1 MNKLAHCTDLLLS
14 QARIDFL
21 RMTIRTKLLIIL
33 VATALVPLGL
43 TSLTHQVSTWIARD
57 RLTANARKVLDTNAR
72 RALQEHLQSYG
83 EILQR
88 DRQLARALL
97 ERQAGAIE
105 LALAAQDVPEQ
116 ISLTESTFGFDPN
129 LTVHSSM
136 YHQHFRDANDPE
148 VGALQVDYQR
158 QGYSVLPHADPN
170 KVMQILK
177 TLAPLTRTYHE
188 VYTRAPKGTLWLV
201 THLDSGVTTW
211 YPAGGSSRGLPD
223 RAAFQG
229 QSPPAQWGRPV
240 GAHLPPGP
248 LGSVSNAPR
257 PFGPSGGQRPGDIR
271 RVPPLVDPAT
281 GLVVMVAPMQI
292 GAAQGSNVGRT
303 SIMRTIPEIF
313 ENMALPERWGTDIER
328 MLIMVDP
335 NTDPEPTARIL
346 LNDDLDQSVP
356 KQRRRIVPERLTSDD
371 DEHLQMMIDSIIAG
385 DTGVQKMSFKG
396 RSCLWAY
403 HPLEI
408 SSVTALLIVPYDR
421 VTRLAEDMKK
431 SLTKESLFWLEIT
444 TVVFVL
450 AAIYAVVLAVVRA
463 RSLTRPIST
472 LVDASRRLARG
483 DFETQVRIA
492 SGDELEHLGKA
503 FNEIGPKLREHETM
517 KLSLELAGA
526 VQQNLLPGHIP
537 HLRNLEIVGRCLYCD
552 ETGGDY
558 FDFIDVSKTHPAT
571 LGLTL
576 GDVSGHGIGA
586 ALLMAS
592 IRGIIRAEIKDDPHQ
607 LAQLLTRVNQQVVQ
621 DTEADRFVTLF
632 CGLLEDQTRS
642 FSWASAGHEPAVW
655 LHGYD
660 KAIEELP
667 NTGMPLGIL
676 DDTSF
681 EQIGPIVL
689 APDDILLIGTDGIW
703 EARNAQG
710 QFYGKQRFWDNL
722 KENAHLC
729 AEEIIERLIG
739 NITEFIGSAS
749 RTDDI
754 TLVLIKAR

>member
-1 MNKLAHCTDLLLS
+1 
-14 QARIDFL
+14 
-21 RMTIRTKLLIIL
+21 MTIRTRLLIIL
-33 VATALVPLGL
+33 VATALIPLGL
-43 TSLTHQVSTWIARD
+43 TSLTYQVSTRVAHK
-57 RLTANARKVLDTNAR
+57 RLTTNTRDVLDTNAR
-72 RALQEHLQSYG
+72 RSLQEHLRSYG

-88 DRQLARALL
+88 DRQLGGALL
-97 ERQAGAIE
+97 ERQARDIE
-105 LALAAQDVPEQ
+105 SALAAEDVPEQ
-116 ISLTESTFGFDPN
+116 ISLTKSTFGFDPN
-129 LTVHSSM
+129 LPAPSSM

-148 VGALQVDYQR
+148 VSALQIDYQR

-170 KVMQILK
+170 KVTQILK
-177 TLAPLTRTYHE
+177 TLAPLTRSYHE

-201 THLDSGVTTW
+201 THLDNGVITW

-223 RAAFQG
+223 RAAFRG
-229 QSPPAQWGRPV
+229 QSPPGRWGRPV
-240 GAHLPPGP
+240 GTP
-248 LGSVSNAPR
+248 LGPGRLGPPLNAPR
-257 PFGPSGGQRPGDIR
+257 PFGPSGGQRPRDIR
-271 RVPPLVDPAT
+271 RVPALIDPAT

-292 GAAQGSNVGRT
+292 RTAQGSSAGRT

-335 NTDPEPTARIL
+335 NTGPEPTARIL
-346 LNDDLDQSVP
+346 LHDDLDQSAP
-356 KQRRRIVPERLTSDD
+356 KQRRRIIPGKLASDD
-371 DEHLQMMIDSIIAG
+371 DERLQVMIDNIIAG
-385 DTGVQKMSFKG
+385 DTGVQEMSFKG

-408 SSVTALLIVPYDR
+408 TSVTALLIVPYER
-421 VTRLAEDMKK
+421 VTRLAEDMKT

-444 TVVFVL
+444 TAVFGL
-450 AAIYAVVLAVVRA
+450 AAICAVVLAVVRA

-483 DFETQVRIA
+483 DFETQVRIT

-503 FNEIGPKLREHETM
+503 FNEIGPKLREHATM

-537 HLRNLEIVGRCLYCD
+537 HLRKLEVVGRCLYCD

-558 FDFIDVSKTHPAT
+558 FDFIDLSKTHPDT
-571 LGLTL
+571 LGLVL

-592 IRGIIRAEIKDDPHQ
+592 IRGIIRAEIKEHPHQ

-621 DTEADRFVTLF
+621 DTEADQFVTLF
-632 CGLLEDQTRS
+632 SGLLEDQTRS

-655 LHGYD
+655 LHSHN
-660 KAIEELP
+660 KVIEELP

-676 DDTSF
+676 DDASF
-681 EQIGPIVL
+681 EQVGPIVL
-689 APDDILLIGTDGIW
+689 APDDILMIGTDGIW
-703 EARNAQG
+703 DARNAQG
-710 QFYGKQRFWDNL
+710 QFYGKERFWDSL

-729 AEEIIERLIG
+729 AEEIIKRLIA
-739 NITEFIGSAS
+739 NITEFVGSAP

-754 TLVLIKAR
+754 TLVLVKAR